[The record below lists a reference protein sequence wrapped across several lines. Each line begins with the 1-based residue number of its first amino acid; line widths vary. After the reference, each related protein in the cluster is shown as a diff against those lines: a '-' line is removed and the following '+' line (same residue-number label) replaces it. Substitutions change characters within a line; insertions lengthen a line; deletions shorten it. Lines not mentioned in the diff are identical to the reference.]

1 MASQTPRGAPGR
13 PERVEVWV
21 ELSEPPLGS
30 PSSSGNTAADR
41 KARALRIAAQ
51 QERAVAALRVIGG
64 VERGRLRVL
73 RNAVAV
79 ELSRDRI
86 DAARRIPGVQA
97 VRIIRRI
104 ERDPREPRD

>member
-1 MASQTPRGAPGR
+1 MASQTPRGAPGGL
-13 PERVEVWV
+13 ERVEVWV

-30 PSSSGNTAADR
+30 PSSSGNTAAEH
-41 KARALRIAAQ
+41 KARVLRIAAQ
-51 QERAVAALRVIGG
+51 HERVIAELRVIGG
-64 VERGRLRVL
+64 VERGRVRML

-104 ERDPREPRD
+104 EREPPEPRD